1 MYNLDNLQ
9 DMSTS
14 EEVPSAMVK
23 KPPQQIS
30 KEICLE
36 NWSSEE
42 RKLGTENTAPSRKR
56 VRQRFLRL
64 VLTLFLCKLDIIKP
78 L

>member
-1 MYNLDNLQ
+1 MYNLDNLE

-14 EEVPSAMVK
+14 EEVPSTMVK
-23 KPPQQIS
+23 KPTERIS
-30 KEICLE
+30 KDICLE
-36 NWSSEE
+36 NWTLEE
-42 RKLGTENTAPSRKR
+42 RKLGTENTDPSRKR

-64 VLTLFLCKLDIIKP
+64 MLTFFLCKLDIIKA